1 MQSTS
6 LSLDNVTVRM
16 GQNTIL
22 DNISLSVPEGSF
34 TCLLGPSGCGKTTLL
49 RAIAGFAPLESGDM
63 AIDAISIAAL
73 PPEKR
78 QTAMVFQ
85 SYALWP
91 HMSVAENLA
100 YPLKLRGIDRASRD
114 RKVARILDLLD
125 LSEFGPRS
133 IASLSGGQ
141 RQRIALGR
149 ALVIDPPMLLLD
161 EPLSN
166 LDAAIRRNLRSEL
179 RQLQRQLGITTIM
192 VTHDQEE
199 ALSMADTIVLM
210 RSGKIVQVAAPETL
224 YAAPVDIDAARFMG
238 VENFITADDGEMS
251 IASDAACFG
260 FRSLSASIGLHPLAG
275 HLNRDAI
282 VIDCAYA
289 GESYQVLVEADGER
303 FSASSATP
311 QLAGAQVTLS
321 VPADA
326 LIPFGADR
334 NCLIST
340 NHQIL
345 GRILS

>member
-6 LSLDNVTVRM
+6 LTLDNVTVRM

-22 DNISLSVPEGSF
+22 DSISLSVPQGSF

-63 AIDAISIAAL
+63 AIDAVSIAAL

-100 YPLKLRGIDRASRD
+100 YPLKLRGIDRASRA

-125 LSEFGPRS
+125 LAEFGARS
-133 IASLSGGQ
+133 VASLSGGQ

-149 ALVIDPPMLLLD
+149 ALVIDPPILLLD

-210 RSGKIVQVAAPETL
+210 RSGKIAQVAAPEAL

-238 VENFITADDGEMS
+238 VENFITTDSGEMGV
-251 IASDAACFG
+251 ASDAACFG
-260 FRSLSASIGLHPLAG
+260 FRSMSASICLHPLAG
-275 HLNRDAI
+275 HLNRKAV
-282 VIDCAYA
+282 VIDSAYA
-289 GESYQVLVEADGER
+289 GDSYQVLVKSDGEL
-303 FSASSATP
+303 FSARSSTP
-311 QLAGAQVTLS
+311 QLAGAQVILC

-326 LIPFGADR
+326 LIPFGADK
-334 NCLIST
+334 NCLIPT
-340 NHQIL
+340 DYRTP
-345 GRILS
+345 GRTLS